1 MNAMIFSNENSEKTP
16 LRLHW
21 GFCIFGGVENMDQM
35 KESRRKQRAASLSV
49 ASNSL
54 LVIGKVIVGIVTGSV
69 GILSEAVHSGIDL
82 LASGIAWWSVRK
94 SNKPPDAEHTYGY
107 GKVETFSAFI
117 EALFIVGAAL
127 WILWEAI
134 WKILEPSPL
143 EALSWGIWIM
153 GISAA
158 VNIMVSR
165 HLFRVGRETDSDALV
180 ADAHHLSAD
189 IWSSL
194 GVLVGLGVISLTGW
208 YWIDPLIAVFVGFW
222 ILRTGVKLSVQGYSG
237 LIDTALPLEE
247 EKIIHEIIAAD
258 PRVYTYHHLRSR
270 KSGPFRL
277 VDLHIH
283 LGHDLSLAE
292 AHEISHEIEAK
303 IKKRL
308 PKIDVVIH
316 IEPCYDQAKKR
327 YLPDFPSK

>member
-1 MNAMIFSNENSEKTP
+1 MN
-16 LRLHW
+16 
-21 GFCIFGGVENMDQM
+21 QM
-35 KESRRKQRAASLSV
+35 KEARKKERAASLSV

-54 LVIGKVIVGIVTGSV
+54 LMIGKVIVGIATGSV
-69 GILSEAVHSGIDL
+69 GILSEAVHSGMDL

-94 SNKPPDAEHTYGY
+94 SNQPPDAQHTYGY
-107 GKVETFSAFI
+107 GKVETFSAFV
-117 EALFIVGAAL
+117 EALLIVGAAL

-134 WKILEPSPL
+134 GKMMQPSQLE
-143 EALSWGIWIM
+143 ELSWGLWIM

-158 VNIMVSR
+158 VNIGVSR
-165 HLFRVGRETDSDALV
+165 HLFRVGKETESEALI

-189 IWSSL
+189 IWSSI
-194 GVLVGLGVISLTGW
+194 GVLFGLGLISITGW
-208 YWIDPLIAVFVGFW
+208 HWIDPFIAILVGIW
-222 ILRTGVKLSVQGYSG
+222 ILRTGIQLSLKCYSG
-237 LIDTALPLEE
+237 LIDAALPIEE
-247 EKIIHEIIAAD
+247 EKIIHEIMEED

-277 VDLHIH
+277 IDLHIH
-283 LGHDLSLAE
+283 LDHNLSLTD

-316 IEPCYDQAKKR
+316 IEPCYEEAERR
-327 YLPDFPSK
+327 YLPDFPNE